1 MTWSLKLHNGD
12 LVIGG
17 SGLDV
22 AANEIKMVQD
32 LRCQILEQMGHDPNH
47 PEYGSLIDGGIA
59 VDGTVYESIIADD
72 DWEMAKLR
80 IQSEIIRIVNDYQRR
95 QLERA
100 KLDKAQ
106 YGKQTLTP
114 REIISGINGITF
126 IESLDKLKIQ
136 VHLST
141 MSENQES
148 IDLNLNK

>member
-32 LRCQILEQMGHDPNH
+32 LRCQLLEKMGHDINH
-47 PEYGSLIDGGIA
+47 PEYGCLIDGG
-59 VDGTVYESIIADD
+59 VGPDGTVYESIIADD

-80 IQSEIIRIVNDYQRR
+80 VQSEIVRVVGEYQRR
-95 QLERA
+95 QLDRA
-100 KLDKAQ
+100 RLDKAQ

-114 REIISGINGITF
+114 KEIIANISGITF
-126 IESLDKLKIQ
+126 TDSLDKLIVQ
-136 VHLST
+136 VHLQT
-141 MSENQES
+141 MSGDIES